1 MSHAILLPC
10 DTYICIWNKNNFL
23 LHINSLG
30 PSSSQGL
37 FVQLQYI
44 NNWTFICILTNIEP
58 QCSDAHG
65 TDRENV
71 CIYVPLCTPA
81 SQHYLLWDYNNTFTA
96 TVPADHDKLQSKHFC
111 CFHNHRNKRT
121 KKVWCVQRLFLLAR
135 EWDDDG
141 TCIESMTFFP
151 KWHFFPKTVVGFVF
165 CFALNC
171 LCGIKL
177 VISISW
183 TVL

>member
-10 DTYICIWNKNNFL
+10 DTYVCIWNKNNFL

-65 TDRENV
+65 TETMCVFMCLSVHLQASTIFSGITITHSQLQFLQIMTNCKVNIFVAFTTTETKGQKKCDVFNV
-71 CIYVPLCTPA
+71 CSYLHVNGMMTAHAL
-81 SQHYLLWDYNNTFTA
+81 SQ
-96 TVPADHDKLQSKHFC
+96 
-111 CFHNHRNKRT
+111 
-121 KKVWCVQRLFLLAR
+121 
-135 EWDDDG
+135 
-141 TCIESMTFFP
+141 
-151 KWHFFPKTVVGFVF
+151 WHFFQSDTFFQRLLLVLCFV
-165 CFALNC
+165 L
-171 LCGIKL
+171 L
-177 VISISW
+177 
-183 TVL
+183 